1 LFFEQQT
8 DIIPEGV
15 CRIVGLGRGIDI
27 FLTGP
32 QQFSFEADFRDIIA
46 SIRFKSSPENTLFFD
61 YQRGLRRRYQA
72 ALAER
77 QRMGVKNDSD
87 PRWKSR
93 FQEPNHIIGGLAQSL
108 ELTSNPDFD

>member
-1 LFFEQQT
+1 MFFEQQT

-27 FLTGP
+27 FLTGL